1 MYDKLV
7 REEKEDSSLQDKL
20 NRLENPTTEGDYDI
34 KIFDYVRNVI
44 DDRNAL
50 VN

>member
-1 MYDKLV
+1 MADKLV
-7 REEKEDSSLQDKL
+7 REEKEDLTLKDKINQLERSQDS
-20 NRLENPTTEGDYDI
+20 PDI
-34 KIFDYVRNVI
+34 KLFDYIRNVI